1 LLVEIQRGSFKQPL
15 FLVHPVG
22 GHVYIYRDLARYLG
36 SDQPVFGIQAHA
48 SDGETESF
56 AKVEEMAARYI
67 EAVRVQ
73 QPEGPYFF
81 GGSSFGGTVAFE
93 MAQQL
98 NAQGEKIALLTLI
111 DTPGPGQMPVLAT
124 EDDTAI
130 LVYLLGVG
138 FNLSLSMEVLQK
150 LEPEKQLLYFLEQV
164 KIANRVVPPDFGL
177 AQIRQFLHLFKVHA
191 QAMRN
196 YIPQTYGGRII
207 FFRATEQN
215 EVNAKNPELP
225 WIDVAPGGVEVLEV
239 PGNHITMNY
248 PPHVQVMS
256 KQLRVYLDEARLLI

>member
-1 LLVEIQRGSFKQPL
+1 
-15 FLVHPVG
+15 
-22 GHVYIYRDLARYLG
+22 
-36 SDQPVFGIQAHA
+36 
-48 SDGETESF
+48 
-56 AKVEEMAARYI
+56 
-67 EAVRVQ
+67 
-73 QPEGPYFF
+73 
-81 GGSSFGGTVAFE
+81 

-150 LEPEKQLLYFLEQV
+150 LEPEEQLLYFLEQV

-207 FFRATEQN
+207 FFRATDQN